1 MGVPRAPARTW
12 ELWLDLRTSEVT
24 FAQMVVVKLFYSVR
38 RVIDEAGKALPQ
50 VAASSASG
58 PHAAPSHPRHLSFQG
73 AGVQGL
79 LFAEPRFDPADTIG
93 LELPVFVEAPDGKW
107 PAGARPRAGR
117 LASNTV
123 YRARLVDSQTGN
135 RSQHLAAAGQAAEGG
150 GDQPGHHDR
159 GGGHG
164 RPAEREPA
172 RCERRRG

>member
-50 VAASSASG
+50 VAAHSASG
-58 PHAAPSHPRHLSFQG
+58 SHAAPSHPRHPSFQG

-93 LELPVFVEAPDGKW
+93 LELPVFVEAPDGVLLNCTGVSG
-107 PAGARPRAGR
+107 PRRPLEATLRAPVGDR
-117 LASNTV
+117 
-123 YRARLVDSQTGN
+123 Q
-135 RSQHLAAAGQAAEGG
+135 AAAAARHV
-150 GDQPGHHDR
+150 PLT
-159 GGGHG
+159 
-164 RPAEREPA
+164 
-172 RCERRRG
+172 RR

>member
-50 VAASSASG
+50 
-58 PHAAPSHPRHLSFQG
+58 G

-93 LELPVFVEAPDGKW
+93 LELPVFVEAPDGVLLNCTGVSGPRRPLEATLRAPASVDELCAAQDAIREASDGGTASVVALPADPLLWAVALTGLEECQLEAKEGN
-107 PAGARPRAGR
+107 AGA
-117 LASNTV
+117 
-123 YRARLVDSQTGN
+123 
-135 RSQHLAAAGQAAEGG
+135 
-150 GDQPGHHDR
+150 
-159 GGGHG
+159 
-164 RPAEREPA
+164 
-172 RCERRRG
+172 